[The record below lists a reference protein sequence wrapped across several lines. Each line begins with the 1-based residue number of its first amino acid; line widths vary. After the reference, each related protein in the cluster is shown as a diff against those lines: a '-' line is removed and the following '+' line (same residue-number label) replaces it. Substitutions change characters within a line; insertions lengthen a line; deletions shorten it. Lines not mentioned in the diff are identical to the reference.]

1 MCHSIL
7 PTVPVWVRTRGSN
20 RRLRF
25 CAAVAALGLGAAAYP
40 AGQTLSPGEVRIH
53 SQPYLPQ
60 SQILR
65 AESRLV
71 RIGVVVRD
79 GGRRIVSGLK
89 PEDFAIFD
97 NGKKQTIS
105 AFSVE
110 MHAASYRGEVQ
121 QSSPSPLASDQ
132 PQSTLTSPGANDA
145 ARPTPR
151 FVALYFDDLHTKSG
165 DMKHVQ
171 VAAENFLH
179 QGLTA
184 GDQVALF
191 TASSSASVG
200 FTSDASKV
208 LDALAKLKSH
218 QRVFDGG
225 TCPRITPHDAY
236 LIANHLDPDA
246 YNTALAAAKE
256 CNCDGQVNL
265 DDTCYTQQER
275 VVLMEAQQLWEPI
288 RELSETTLETIQGV
302 VRYLAKAPGDRVLV
316 LASPGFFT
324 GSLNTQV
331 DTIVNEALR
340 AGIVINALD
349 ARGLYT
355 EDPTHGRMLNELQ
368 AGRPA
373 SAMQARHE
381 EESFAPD
388 LMSLTAAMA
397 DFALGTGGSFFHDR
411 NDLTAGYYSL
421 AAAPETEYLMG
432 FEPEK
437 SKLNGSFHKLK
448 VQVNAPGTF
457 DVQARPGYFA
467 SAKEVSPE
475 ATPEDKIDIE
485 VRGSEER
492 RDFPLSVTEKQSP
505 PSNGVQQL
513 AIQAHI
519 SIEKLPFQRKD
530 DRYVDMLTFVVA
542 LFDQSEKMVSGTE
555 AQMELALKQDSYKRF
570 LDTGINGTM
579 SVVAPPGAYRL
590 RVVVEEAAHGQITAA
605 SQNVQIN

>member
-1 MCHSIL
+1 VRSI
-7 PTVPVWVRTRGSN
+7 V
-20 RRLRF
+20 
-25 CAAVAALGLGAAAYP
+25 AAVSVVGLLAFVA
-40 AGQTLSPGEVRIH
+40 AGQTLSPGEIRIH

-65 AESRLV
+65 AESGLV
-71 RIGVVVRD
+71 RVGVVVRD
-79 GGRRIVSGLK
+79 GRRRIVSGLK

-110 MHAASYRGEVQ
+110 THAPSDGGEVQ
-121 QSSPSPLASDQ
+121 QSSPSPLASEQ
-132 PQSTLTSPGANDA
+132 PQSTPTSPGPNDA

-171 VAAENFLH
+171 VAAENFVH
-179 QGLTA
+179 KGLTA
-184 GDQVALF
+184 NDQVALF

-200 FTSDASKV
+200 FTADASKV

-218 QRVFDGG
+218 ERVFDGG

-256 CNCDGQVNL
+256 CNCDDQVNI

-275 VVLMEAQQLWEPI
+275 VVLVEAQQLWEPI

-302 VRYLAKAPGDRVLV
+302 LHYLAKTPGDRVLV

-324 GSLNTQV
+324 SSLNTQV
-331 DTIVNEALR
+331 DTIVDEALR

-349 ARGLYT
+349 AKGLYT
-355 EDPTHGRMLNELQ
+355 EDPTHGRMLNESQ

-373 SAMQARHE
+373 SVMQARHE
-381 EESFAPD
+381 GESFAPD
-388 LMSLTAAMA
+388 LMSLTGAMA

-421 AAAPETEYLMG
+421 AATPETEYLIG

-437 SKLNGSFHKLK
+437 SKLNGTFHRLK
-448 VQVNAPGTF
+448 VQVNTPGTF
-457 DVQARPGYFA
+457 DVQARPGYFTPT
-467 SAKEVSPE
+467 KQVSVEPTLDE
-475 ATPEDKIDIE
+475 KIDAE

-492 RDFPLSVTEKQSP
+492 SDFPVSVSEKP
-505 PSNGVQQL
+505 GTASNGGREISVETRVD
-513 AIQAHI
+513 IQ
-519 SIEKLPFQRKD
+519 KLPFQRQKD
-530 DRYVDMLTFVVA
+530 QYVDKLRIVAA
-542 LFDQSEKMVSGTE
+542 LFDAQGRMIAGKE
-555 AQMELALKQDSYKRF
+555 AQMELALKQESFERF
-570 LDTGINGTM
+570 SKSGINGVM
-579 SVVAPPGAYRL
+579 SVEAPPGAYRL
-590 RVVVEEAAHGQITAA
+590 RVVAQEAIQGQMSAI
-605 SQNVQIN
+605 SQNVQIQ

>member
-1 MCHSIL
+1 MRALGASL
-7 PTVPVWVRTRGSN
+7 KFSAV
-20 RRLRF
+20 
-25 CAAVAALGLGAAAYP
+25 VAAGILALIAAR
-40 AGQTLSPGEVRIH
+40 QTLSPGEVRIH
-53 SQPYLPQ
+53 SQPYVPQ

-89 PEDFAIFD
+89 SEDFAIFD

-110 MHAASYRGEVQ
+110 THAPSYRGEVQ
-121 QSSPSPLASDQ
+121 QSSPSP
-132 PQSTLTSPGANDA
+132 PRSTPTSPGANDA
-145 ARPTPR
+145 ARQTPR

-171 VAAENFLH
+171 VAAENFVH

-184 GDQVALF
+184 NDQVALF

-200 FTSDASKV
+200 FTADTSKV

-218 QRVFDGG
+218 ERVFDGG

-236 LIANHLDPDA
+236 LIASHLDPDA

-256 CNCDGQVNL
+256 CNCDDQVNI

-275 VVLMEAQQLWEPI
+275 VVLVEAQQLWEPI
-288 RELSETTLETIQGV
+288 RELSETTLGTIQGV
-302 VRYLAKAPGDRVLV
+302 LRYLAKAPGDRVLV
-316 LASPGFFT
+316 LASPGFFAS
-324 GSLNTQV
+324 SLNTQV
-331 DTIVNEALR
+331 DAIVDEALR

-349 ARGLYT
+349 AKGLYT

-381 EESFAPD
+381 GESFAPD

-421 AAAPETEYLMG
+421 AAAPETEYLIG

-437 SKLNGSFHKLK
+437 SKLTGSFHKLK
-448 VQVNAPGTF
+448 VQVNTPGTF

-467 SAKEVSPE
+467 PTKEPSGPSPE
-475 ATPEDKIDIE
+475 EKIDGE

-492 RDFPLSVTEKQSP
+492 SDFPLSVSEKP
-505 PSNGVQQL
+505 GTASNGGREISVETRVD
-513 AIQAHI
+513 IQ
-519 SIEKLPFQRKD
+519 KLPFQRQKD
-530 DRYVDMLTFVVA
+530 QYVDMLTIVAA
-542 LFDQSEKMVSGTE
+542 LFDAQGKMIAGKE
-555 AQMELALKQDSYKRF
+555 AQMELALKPESFERF
-570 LDTGINGTM
+570 SKTGISGAM
-579 SVVAPPGAYRL
+579 SLEAPPGAYRL
-590 RVVVEEAAHGQITAA
+590 RVVAQEAIHGEMSAT
-605 SQNVQIN
+605 SQKVQIQ